1 MAELT
6 SQERLQPSLLD
17 RLTDEDPTN
26 TKEPIEARVLTRQQ
40 LRAAVLRDLSW
51 LFNANRAEPARR
63 GNNKTAKSE
72 FIESELAMWKQA
84 PEAQKSVLNYGL
96 PSMSG
101 ESVGKLD
108 LRAVSADIKQAIID
122 FEPRID
128 ANTLE
133 VEAQIDGNVRSHHN
147 HLKLVIRGQMW
158 NQPVPLELLLSASMD
173 VETGQAAV
181 RDMRG

>member
-26 TKEPIEARVLTRQQ
+26 TKEPLEARVLSRQQ

-63 GNNKTAKSE
+63 RNPKSVVPE
-72 FIESELAMWKQA
+72 RIEKELAMWKQA
-84 PEAQKSVLNYGL
+84 PEAQSSVLNYGL
-96 PSMSG
+96 PSLSG

-108 LRAVSADIKQAIID
+108 LRAVSADIKQAILD

>member
-17 RLTDEDPTN
+17 RLTDHDASN
-26 TKEPIEARVLTRQQ
+26 SKEPLDARVLTRQQ

-51 LFNANRAEPARR
+51 LFNANRAEPSRRTASKGARPDY
-63 GNNKTAKSE
+63 
-72 FIESELAMWKQA
+72 IEADLAMWKQV
-84 PEAQKSVLNYGL
+84 PQAQCSVLNYGL

-101 ESVGKLD
+101 ESVGRLD
-108 LRAVSADIKQAIID
+108 LRAVSADIKQAILD

-128 ANTLE
+128 SNTLE
-133 VEAQIDGNVRSHHN
+133 VDAQIDGNVRSHHN
-147 HLKLVIRGQMW
+147 HLKLVIRGHMW